1 MGDTLFIVKTHDV
14 RLDRE
19 YSEWLQD
26 IKRRYRSTQIK
37 VAVKVNAEQLFFN

>member
-19 YSEWLQD
+19 YSEWL
-26 IKRRYRSTQIK
+26 S
-37 VAVKVNAEQLFFN
+37 LFTYA